1 MKKTFSE
8 FKTFISKGNA
18 LDLAVGIVIGTAFN
32 QIIKSLV
39 NDIIMPL
46 LSLIVKGDI
55 KNLYVVLR
63 GSATFDT
70 NLGQL
75 ILSEDAILLRYGNFI
90 GAIIDFMIISLAIFF
105 ALKVMMM
112 IRRKWDSLS
121 TLVQEKILNEES
133 NEVKS

>member
-1 MKKTFSE
+1 MKKTFTE
-8 FKTFISKGNA
+8 FKAFISKGNA
-18 LDLAVGIVIGTAFN
+18 IDLAVGIVIGTAFN

-46 LSLIVKGDI
+46 LSLFVKGDI

-63 GSATFDT
+63 GSAVFDP

-90 GAIIDFMIISLAIFF
+90 GATIDFMIISLAIFF
-105 ALKVMMM
+105 ALKIMMV
-112 IRRKWDSLS
+112 IQKKWDKLN
-121 TLVQEKILNEES
+121 TFVQDKIINEEN
-133 NEVKS
+133 NEMKS